1 MEKGRGGG
9 DGEGGGLTGCR
20 EECEGLC
27 GWRGA

>member
-1 MEKGRGGG
+1 MVKGRGGG
-9 DGEGGGLTGCR
+9 DGEGGLTGCR